1 MSDGVMTNAAGQK
14 LQFTVINIGDYSD
27 WVASMQVIQQDLKA
41 VGISITPNNLSN
53 TDYQADLFNGHYQLA
68 YVEQFTFGPGAY
80 YELNN
85 WLNSANTAPVG
96 KQAASNYERYS
107 NPATDALLKQYSTT
121 TDPATQQTILNQLQQ
136 VMLTQVPFI
145 PVVEGVDWY
154 QYDTTSIS
162 GWPTSSNP
170 YAQPPV
176 WAFPDNE
183 QVLLHLSP
191 K

>member
-1 MSDGVMTNAAGQK
+1 M
-14 LQFTVINIGDYSD
+14 
-27 WVASMQVIQQDLKA
+27 
-41 VGISITPNNLSN
+41 
-53 TDYQADLFNGHYQLA
+53 FNGHYQLA
-68 YVEQFTFGPGAY
+68 YVEQYTFGPGAY

-85 WLNSANTAPVG
+85 WLNSANTAPIG

-107 NPATDALLKQYSTT
+107 NSATDALLNQYATT
-121 TDPATQQTILNQLQQ
+121 TNTATQQTILNQLQQ

-154 QYDTTSIS
+154 QYDTGSFS